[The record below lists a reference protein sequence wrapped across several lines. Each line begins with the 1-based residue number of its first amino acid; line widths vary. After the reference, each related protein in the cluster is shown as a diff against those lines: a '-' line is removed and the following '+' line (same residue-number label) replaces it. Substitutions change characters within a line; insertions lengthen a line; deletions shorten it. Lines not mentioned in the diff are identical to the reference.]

1 MWCVE
6 RLRTFATLLVLG
18 LKAPFKTNAL
28 ARIRLSL
35 IRPPCYVERVTQNTR
50 VGLSSDEAKLRL
62 TKFGPNELEATAKS
76 GLLRRVI
83 RILAEPMLLLL
94 VAAGLVSVLLAEP
107 IDAAVLL
114 AMIAFVISI
123 TVYQEGRAEKALSA
137 LKSLSAPKALVFRDE
152 EWVLIEGRDVVPG
165 DLVRVSEGDRVP
177 ADLVVSEASHLSVD
191 ESNLT
196 GESIAVGK
204 SVGELMFAGTLAV
217 TGSGVGQV
225 STTGR
230 STELGKIS
238 ESLKSI
244 KQERTRLQQEIDRL
258 VKVIAIVAA
267 VAALS
272 VAAILFLSRG
282 VLADSLLAGIALAM
296 AMIPEEFP
304 VVLTLFFA
312 LGAWRMSK
320 ERVLARKS
328 SVIETLGSA
337 TVVCT
342 DKTGTLT
349 MNQMSVDSLFPA
361 HDESALSRY
370 GSLATPPESFD
381 PVDKAFLGLATAPA
395 DLTLI
400 REYPLRPE
408 LTAMTLVWES
418 GDDWVVACKGSPEA
432 VAKICGLDPAPLMD
446 QVEQAASGGRRI
458 LAVAGA
464 TIPKQ
469 TDLPS
474 SQLDLKLEF
483 QGLVALRDLVRPGV
497 PQAIQECHE
506 AGIRVIMITGDYLGT
521 ALEIAAEIGLRD
533 GSAITGA
540 EIEEL
545 SDEELAVR
553 AKTLSVCARVTP
565 NQKLRLIRAL
575 QSNNE
580 VVAMTGDGVN
590 DAPALKLADISL
602 AMGLRGTDVAR
613 EASNLIITDDDF
625 TSIVAGIRRGRTIYA
640 ALRKAFAYIVAVH
653 VPLLGMA
660 IIPVL
665 FFDWPL
671 ILLPAMVA
679 FIEMVVDPACTIV
692 FQAEP
697 AEPNIMKRKPRPVDQ
712 AMLDRHTFTIA
723 LLQGLG
729 VLVVAA
735 LLYFSLLSFGR
746 PEDEV
751 RTMSFALLVF
761 ANLMLILTNRSWTL
775 SIIATLRERRNPTV
789 KWIVMASAIVLVAL
803 IEVPGIREL
812 FNLGPISVSDWGVV
826 VACAVASV
834 VWFEIYKTKKTRA
847 LARA

>member
-1 MWCVE
+1 M
-6 RLRTFATLLVLG
+6 LRTLATLQVLD
-18 LKAPFKTNAL
+18 LKSQFKTNA
-28 ARIRLSL
+28 RRKIRLS
-35 IRPPCYVERVTQNTR
+35 PNHPHCYLELMTQNTR
-50 VGLSSDEAKLRL
+50 VGLSSDEARARL
-62 TKFGPNELEATAKS
+62 AKFGPNELEATS
-76 GLLRRVI
+76 RTGLLGRVV

-94 VAAGLVSVLLAEP
+94 VAAGLVSIFLAEP

-123 TVYQEGRAEKALSA
+123 TVYQEGRAEKALTA
-137 LKSLSAPKALVFRDE
+137 LKSLSAPRALVYRDSA
-152 EWVLIEGRDVVPG
+152 WVSIPGSDVVPG
-165 DLVRVSEGDRVP
+165 DLVRISEGDRVP
-177 ADLVVSEASHLSVD
+177 ADLIVSEASHLSVD

-196 GESIAVGK
+196 GESIAVSK
-204 SVGELMFAGTLAV
+204 AVDQLMFAGTLAV
-217 TGSGVGQV
+217 TGTGIGQV
-225 STTGR
+225 AATGR
-230 STELGKIS
+230 NTVLGKIS

-244 KQERTRLQQEIDRL
+244 KQDRTRLQQEIDRL
-258 VKVIAIVAA
+258 VKVIAIVAV

-272 VAAILFLSRG
+272 VSAILFFTRG

-320 ERVLARKS
+320 EKVLARKS

-349 MNQMSVDSLFPA
+349 MNSMSVDSLLPA
-361 HDESALSRY
+361 QDEARLTRF

-381 PVDKAFLGLATAPA
+381 PVDKAFLGIGRENP

-408 LTAMTLVWES
+408 LSAMTLVWES

-432 VAKICGLDPAPLMD
+432 VAMICGIDPAPLMA
-446 QVEQAASGGRRI
+446 QVEKAAAGGRRI
-458 LAVAGA
+458 IAVAGA
-464 TIPKQ
+464 VIPKQ
-469 TDLPS
+469 TDLPT
-474 SQLDLKLEF
+474 SQLDLAMDF
-483 QGLVALRDLVRPGV
+483 QGLVALRDFVRPGV

-521 ALEIAAEIGLRD
+521 ALEIAAEIGLQE

-553 AKTLSVCARVTP
+553 AKTLTVCARVTP

-575 QSNNE
+575 KANNE

-697 AEPNIMKRKPRPVDQ
+697 AEPNIMKRKPRPVNQ

-723 LLQGLG
+723 ALQGLG
-729 VLVVAA
+729 VLGVAA
-735 LLYFSLLSFGR
+735 LLYFSLLSLGR
-746 PEDEV
+746 AEDEV
-751 RTMSFALLVF
+751 RTMSFALLVL

-775 SIIATLRERRNPTV
+775 SILATLRQRRNPTV
-789 KWIVMASAIVLVAL
+789 KWIVSAAVIVLVAL
-803 IEVPGIREL
+803 VQIPVLREL
-812 FNLGPISVSDWGVV
+812 FNLGPISITDWAVV
-826 VACAVASV
+826 CAAALLSV
-834 VWFEIYKTKKTRA
+834 LWFEIYKTKKTRA

>member
-1 MWCVE
+1 M
-6 RLRTFATLLVLG
+6 
-18 LKAPFKTNAL
+18 
-28 ARIRLSL
+28 SD
-35 IRPPCYVERVTQNTR
+35 TQL
-50 VGLSSDEAKLRL
+50 VGLSSSEATLRL
-62 TKFGPNELEATAKS
+62 TQVGPNELEATS
-76 GLLRRVI
+76 RTGLFGRII

-94 VAAGLVSVLLAEP
+94 VAAGLVSVFLAEP

-114 AMIAFVISI
+114 AMIGFVISI
-123 TVYQEGRAEKALSA
+123 TVYQEGRAEKALTA
-137 LKSLSAPKALVFRDE
+137 LKSLSAPRAMVYRDGN
-152 EWVLIEGRDVVPG
+152 WVSVPGNEVVPG

-177 ADLVVSEASHLSVD
+177 ADLTIAESSHLSID

-196 GESIAVGK
+196 GESIAVEK
-204 SVGELMFAGTLAV
+204 SAGQLLFAGTLSV
-217 TGSGVGQV
+217 TGSGRGQV
-225 STTGR
+225 TATGR
-230 STELGKIS
+230 NTELGKIS

-267 VAALS
+267 GAALS
-272 VAAILFLSRG
+272 VSAILFFTRG
-282 VLADSLLAGIALAM
+282 DIADSLLAGIALAM

-337 TVVCT
+337 TVICT

-349 MNQMSVDSLFPA
+349 MNSMSVNSLMPA
-361 HDESALSRY
+361 SAEADLETF

-381 PVDKAFLGLATAPA
+381 PVDKAFAGLKQSDA
-395 DLTLI
+395 DLVLI

-408 LTAMTLVWES
+408 LTAMSLVWEAQ
-418 GDDWVVACKGSPEA
+418 DQWVIACKGSPEA
-432 VAKICGLDPAPLMD
+432 VAMICGIDPAPLMA
-446 QVEQAASGGRRI
+446 QVQEAAAGGRRI
-458 LAVAGA
+458 IAVAGA
-464 TIPKQ
+464 RIPKQ
-469 TDLPS
+469 SELPA
-474 SQLDLKLEF
+474 SQLELTMQF
-483 QGLVALRDLVRPGV
+483 QGLVALRDMVRPGV
-497 PQAIQECHE
+497 PQAIQECHD

-521 ALEIAAEIGLRD
+521 ALEIASEIGLQD

-553 AKTLSVCARVTP
+553 ARTLTVCARVTP

-575 QSNNE
+575 QANNE

-590 DAPALKLADISL
+590 DAPALKLADISI

-613 EASNLIITDDDF
+613 EASNLVITDDDF

-671 ILLPAMVA
+671 VLLPAMVA
-679 FIEMVVDPACTIV
+679 FVEMVVDPACTIV

-697 AEPNIMKRKPRPVDQ
+697 AEPNIMKRSPRPVNQ
-712 AMLDRHTFTIA
+712 SMLDRHTFGIA
-723 LLQGLG
+723 LLQGVG
-729 VLVVAA
+729 VLAVAA
-735 LLYFSLLSFGR
+735 ILYFYLLSIGR

-751 RTMSFALLVF
+751 RTMSFALLVL
-761 ANLMLILTNRSWTL
+761 ANLLLILTNRSWTL
-775 SIIATLRERRNPTV
+775 SIVKTIRERRNPTV
-789 KWIVMASAIVLVAL
+789 KWIVSAALLVLVAL
-803 IEVPGIREL
+803 IELPVLRGL
-812 FNLGPISVSDWGVV
+812 FNLGPISLADWLLVI
-826 VACAVASV
+826 AAALASIS
-834 VWFEIYKTKKTRA
+834 WFEVYKTKKARA